1 MDMLFEFLIPRR
13 PLSVQAKHKN
23 RQTWKQFVRAEA
35 AKTWVGQAPFTGDL
49 HLTLVYLFDTDP
61 ADIDNIIKPI
71 QDALVGL
78 VYSDD
83 SLITDVE
90 AHRRSL
96 FGTFDLTRCPQELLM
111 GIASGKDCVYVR
123 VSQAKALED
132 YL

>member
-1 MDMLFEFLIPRR
+1 MFFEFLSPRR
-13 PLSVQAKHKN
+13 PLSSQAKSKN
-23 RQTWKQFVRAEA
+23 RQRWKQCVYNEA
-35 AKTWVGQAPFTGDL
+35 AKTWMEDSPGTGNL

-61 ADIDNIIKPI
+61 ADVDNIIKPI
-71 QDALVGL
+71 QDALIGL

-96 FGTFDLTRCPQELLM
+96 SGTFDIARCPDELLR
-111 GIASGKDCVYVR
+111 GIALRKECVYVR
-123 VSQAKALED
+123 ITDAKALED

>member
-1 MDMLFEFLIPRR
+1 MIFEFLIPRR
-13 PLSVQAKHKN
+13 PLSIQAKGKN
-23 RQTWKQFVRAEA
+23 RQKWKRFVYNEA
-35 AKTWVGQAPFTGDL
+35 AKTWKKGNPSTGDL

-71 QDALVGL
+71 QDALIGL

-90 AHRRSL
+90 AHRRSIL
-96 FGTFDLTRCPQELLM
+96 GTFDITRCPNELLK
-111 GIASGKDCVYVR
+111 GIALRKECVYVR
-123 VSQAKALED
+123 IADAKALED